1 MSLHAFL
8 IVIFYP
14 SNFYRKPF
22 SPLVCNEWGLLAP
35 CFQHLLLAKQQTF
48 GILPSFSSESG
59 FYRILEF
66 VRLSP
71 IVTCPFFHPI
81 RLNQDF
87 IGF

>member
-14 SNFYRKPF
+14 SNFQRKPF
-22 SPLVCNEWGLLAP
+22 SHPVCNERGLLEL
-35 CFQHLLLAKQQTF
+35 CFQHLLSAKQQTF
-48 GILPSFSSESG
+48 GILSSYSSESG